1 MEAFFDFEK
10 PIVNL
15 EKKLQDLRELAK
27 QEGVDF
33 TKEIVVLEK
42 KVEQLIDDT
51 YAKLTPW
58 QRVQLS
64 RHPNRPYTRDY
75 VDALFPDFMELH
87 GDRTFGEDQA
97 ILGGIATWKDASIL
111 ILGHQKGRTTK
122 QKMERNFGMAKP
134 EGYRK
139 AMRLMT
145 LAERSKMP
153 ILTFIDTPGAYP
165 GLEAEERGQSQ
176 AIAESI
182 QFMFGLTVP
191 IISIVI
197 GEGGS
202 GGALAIGVANQVLMQ
217 EYSTYSVISPESCAS
232 ILWSDS
238 SLAERA
244 SEKLKMNPPDLL
256 RLGVIDGVI
265 TEPKGGA
272 HRDWAKACELVRA
285 ELEKQLDPLWK
296 TYKKSPKKV
305 LADRAGKFRAM
316 GEAALAHAPVA
327 PGP

>member
-1 MEAFFDFEK
+1 
-10 PIVNL
+10 
-15 EKKLQDLRELAK
+15 
-27 QEGVDF
+27 
-33 TKEIVVLEK
+33 
-42 KVEQLIDDT
+42 
-51 YAKLTPW
+51 
-58 QRVQLS
+58 
-64 RHPNRPYTRDY
+64 
-75 VDALFPDFMELH
+75 
-87 GDRTFGEDQA
+87 
-97 ILGGIATWKDASIL
+97 
-111 ILGHQKGRTTK
+111 
-122 QKMERNFGMAKP
+122 
-134 EGYRK
+134 
-139 AMRLMT
+139 
-145 LAERSKMP
+145 
-153 ILTFIDTPGAYP
+153 
-165 GLEAEERGQSQ
+165 
-176 AIAESI
+176 
-182 QFMFGLTVP
+182 
-191 IISIVI
+191 
-197 GEGGS
+197 
-202 GGALAIGVANQVLMQ
+202 
-217 EYSTYSVISPESCAS
+217 PESCAS